1 MARWTTKTI
10 VLEGGTKS
18 SVEPIA
24 QESVFPGSLIAS
36 QNVEAGE
43 EGGYAR
49 IKGFE
54 KYDSAEV
61 PGSGA
66 MLGTFVFNNGVV
78 ACRGTAVYFG
88 TGSGWGSNIAP
99 STRTA
104 ASYYQAAKYTW
115 GATERI
121 TIVDGVNKPMKYDG
135 STATDLTAAQAK
147 ATCAID
153 FKNHLFIGVGGT
165 LYWSA
170 PNDDTTWSSGAGGG
184 SIVIGDTINA
194 LGIWR
199 EALYVF
205 CTGSVHRLTGN
216 SATDFA
222 EAPVTERLGCEHGH
236 TVKEV
241 AGDLFFLS
249 NDGIRTISGTEQSGD
264 ISLDS
269 VSKTLK
275 KKVKSLNTDYA
286 SGIISSILVP
296 SKGQYRLFG
305 SDTALTTQPTVD
317 GINFCITENLQEQ
330 TKIVLFPIYGIN
342 VSTGDSDFANG
353 LELVVHGSEE
363 SGYVYKQEDGGSYTR
378 AGSTY
383 TITGFYRSPD
393 MSLGDPG
400 IRKTMQR
407 VLVNYK
413 VREAIDAT
421 SSFQTFSLKYN
432 FDDTKTPQPSP
443 YSFSSAQV
451 AAFYGSGAY
460 GTSAYGS
467 TGFPMERV
475 SVEGSGFVVAFKLE
489 DTSTKKAL
497 SLRGFELEHINGG
510 RR

>member
-1 MARWTTKTI
+1 
-10 VLEGGTKS
+10 
-18 SVEPIA
+18 
-24 QESVFPGSLIAS
+24 
-36 QNVEAGE
+36 
-43 EGGYAR
+43 
-49 IKGFE
+49 
-54 KYDSAEV
+54 
-61 PGSGA
+61 
-66 MLGTFVFNNGVV
+66 
-78 ACRGTAVYFG
+78 
-88 TGSGWGSNIAP
+88 
-99 STRTA
+99 
-104 ASYYQAAKYTW
+104 
-115 GATERI
+115 
-121 TIVDGVNKPMKYDG
+121 
-135 STATDLTAAQAK
+135 
-147 ATCAID
+147 
-153 FKNHLFIGVGGT
+153 
-165 LYWSA
+165 
-170 PNDDTTWSSGAGGG
+170 
-184 SIVIGDTINA
+184 

-363 SGYVYKQEDGGSYTR
+363 SGYVYKQESGDNFDGGNIDAHIQLPYLVFDDPTFRKTIQRLTVHANAGENGNAMAQLTAQLFLNDNDPTIIQPASIDVSGTIPGTAAVYGFSGGTGGGSLYGTALYGQGVSPKYKAYT
-378 AGSTY
+378 AGSAENLSIKLSSNDTLPAWAIKTLIIEY
-383 TITGFYRSPD
+383 E
-393 MSLGDPG
+393 LGD
-400 IRKTMQR
+400 R
-407 VLVNYK
+407 V
-413 VREAIDAT
+413 
-421 SSFQTFSLKYN
+421 
-432 FDDTKTPQPSP
+432 
-443 YSFSSAQV
+443 
-451 AAFYGSGAY
+451 
-460 GTSAYGS
+460 
-467 TGFPMERV
+467 
-475 SVEGSGFVVAFKLE
+475 
-489 DTSTKKAL
+489 
-497 SLRGFELEHINGG
+497 
-510 RR
+510 